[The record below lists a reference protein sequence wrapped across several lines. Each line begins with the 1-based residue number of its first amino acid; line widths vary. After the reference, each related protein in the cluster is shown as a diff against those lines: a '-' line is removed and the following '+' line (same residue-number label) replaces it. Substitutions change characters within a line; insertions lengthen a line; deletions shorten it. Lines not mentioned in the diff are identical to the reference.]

1 MRCVAHRVIPTP
13 GFEKELRPLLKRHHS
28 LAKDLLKLEKEL
40 EQRPNAGTSLGHGL
54 YKVRLAIASKGKG
67 KRGGARVIT
76 YVVTEDREVYL
87 LNIYDKTDY
96 DTVDTK
102 AMKRIV
108 TELRASKVK
117 R

>member
-1 MRCVAHRVIPTP
+1 MKHRVIPTP
-13 GFEKELRPLLKRHHS
+13 EFEKELRPLLKRHRS

-40 EQRPNAGTSLGHGL
+40 EKRPNIGSPLGHGL

-67 KRGGARVIT
+67 KSGGGRVIT
-76 YVVTEDREVYL
+76 YVVTEDAEVYL
-87 LNIYDKTDY
+87 LSIYDKSDY

-102 AMKRIV
+102 AMKLLAA
-108 TELRASKVK
+108 ELRSQRSK